1 MSRITSRE
9 DRWVAFS
16 TGLSF
21 AVWAALGRILL
32 DADLQGLQDALGPW
46 TIALAVAP
54 VLLTGAGVALLE
66 EPRGDRASWADE
78 DPPTLN
84 SRGLENCGCG
94 G

>member
-1 MSRITSRE
+1 MSRE

-21 AVWAALGRILL
+21 AVWAALGWILL
-32 DADLQGLQDALGPW
+32 DADLQGLQETIGW
-46 TIALAVAP
+46 WMIALAIAP
-54 VLLTGAGVALLE
+54 VLLTGVGVALLE
-66 EPRGDRASWADE
+66 EPRGDSVSWVDE
-78 DPPTLN
+78 DPPKLN